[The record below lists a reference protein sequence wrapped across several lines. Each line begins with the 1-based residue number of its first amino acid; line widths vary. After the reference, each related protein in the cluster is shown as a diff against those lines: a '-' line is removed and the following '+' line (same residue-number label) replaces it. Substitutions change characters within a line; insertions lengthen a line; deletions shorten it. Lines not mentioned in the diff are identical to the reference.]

1 MSIRKRSNRYESI
14 ENAMQER
21 GIECASDMKYEQD
34 KIDGEGGMKIKP

>member
-1 MSIRKRSNRYESI
+1 
-14 ENAMQER
+14 MQER